1 MKKFLKF
8 VAGVAAVAGAA
19 CGVVYCLKKFCG
31 IDLLNR
37 DEDFDEFD
45 EEFDDDFDDDFDD
58 ASDDDEKSDEENGTS
73 DDDESGDRPCVTLD
87 MDGVVAWE
95 KDDSEEEKAEV
106 LVVR

>member
-8 VAGVAAVAGAA
+8 VTGVAAVAGAA

-58 ASDDDEKSDEENGTS
+58 ASDDDEES
-73 DDDESGDRPCVTLD
+73 DDDESGDREYVTLD
-87 MDGVVAWE
+87 MEGEEASE
-95 KDDSEEEKAEV
+95 KEESEEEKAED
-106 LVVR
+106 

>member
-58 ASDDDEKSDEENGTS
+58 ASDDDE
-73 DDDESGDRPCVTLD
+73 SGDREYVTLD
-87 MDGVVAWE
+87 MDGEEASE
-95 KDDSEEEKAEV
+95 KEESEEEKAED
-106 LVVR
+106 

>member
-8 VAGVAAVAGAA
+8 VTGVAAVAGAA

-45 EEFDDDFDDDFDD
+45 EEFDEDFDDDYDD
-58 ASDDDEKSDEENGTS
+58 ASDDDEES
-73 DDDESGDRPCVTLD
+73 DDDESGDREYVTLD
-87 MDGVVAWE
+87 MEGEEASE
-95 KDDSEEEKAEV
+95 KEDSEEEKAED
-106 LVVR
+106 

>member
-8 VAGVAAVAGAA
+8 VTGVAAVAGAA

-45 EEFDDDFDDDFDD
+45 D
-58 ASDDDEKSDEENGTS
+58 ASDDEEESDEENETS
-73 DDDESGDRPCVTLD
+73 DDDESGDREYVTLD
-87 MDGVVAWE
+87 MDGEEASE
-95 KDDSEEEKAEV
+95 KEDSEEEKAED
-106 LVVR
+106 

>member
-8 VAGVAAVAGAA
+8 VTGVAAVAGAA

-58 ASDDDEKSDEENGTS
+58 ASDDDE
-73 DDDESGDRPCVTLD
+73 SGDREYVTLD
-87 MDGVVAWE
+87 MEGEEASE
-95 KDDSEEEKAEV
+95 KEESEEEKAED
-106 LVVR
+106 

>member
-8 VAGVAAVAGAA
+8 VTGVAAVAGAA

-45 EEFDDDFDDDFDD
+45 EEFDEDFDDDYDD
-58 ASDDDEKSDEENGTS
+58 AS
-73 DDDESGDRPCVTLD
+73 DDDESGDREYVTLD
-87 MDGVVAWE
+87 MDGEEASE
-95 KDDSEEEKAEV
+95 KEDSEEEKAED
-106 LVVR
+106 

>member
-37 DEDFDEFD
+37 DEDFD
-45 EEFDDDFDDDFDD
+45 DDYDD
-58 ASDDDEKSDEENGTS
+58 ASDDDEESDEENETS
-73 DDDESGDRPCVTLD
+73 DDDESGDREYVTLD
-87 MDGVVAWE
+87 MEGEEASE
-95 KDDSEEEKAEV
+95 KEDSEEEKAED
-106 LVVR
+106 

>member
-37 DEDFDEFD
+37 DEYFDEFE
-45 EEFDDDFDDDFDD
+45 EEFYEYFDDVYVD
-58 ASDDDEKSDEENGTS
+58 ASDDDE
-73 DDDESGDRPCVTLD
+73 
-87 MDGVVAWE
+87 
-95 KDDSEEEKAEV
+95 
-106 LVVR
+106 

>member
-45 EEFDDDFDDDFDD
+45 EEFDEDFDDDYDD
-58 ASDDDEKSDEENGTS
+58 AS
-73 DDDESGDRPCVTLD
+73 DDDESGDREYVTLD
-87 MDGVVAWE
+87 MEGEEASE
-95 KDDSEEEKAEV
+95 KEDSEEEKAED
-106 LVVR
+106 

>member
-73 DDDESGDRPCVTLD
+73 DDDESGDREYVTLD
-87 MDGVVAWE
+87 MEGEEASE
-95 KDDSEEEKAEV
+95 KENSEEEKAED
-106 LVVR
+106 

>member
-37 DEDFDEFD
+37 DEDFD
-45 EEFDDDFDDDFDD
+45 DDYDD
-58 ASDDDEKSDEENGTS
+58 ASDDDEESDEENETS
-73 DDDESGDRPCVTLD
+73 DDDESGDREYVTLD
-87 MDGVVAWE
+87 MDGEEASE
-95 KDDSEEEKAEV
+95 KEDSEEEKAED
-106 LVVR
+106 